1 MIMKTPVQQKI
12 RQQGFSLL
20 ELMISMA
27 VMLVI
32 LGAAFR
38 YVAVATR
45 RSAAEETKMDLTQ
58 QAREFVDEFER
69 DLHQV
74 GYPGC
79 RLLAGALG
87 GYNCDTYTQAVY
99 QQGKLASGLV
109 KVTSYQVI
117 LEGDV
122 DGDGVVDS
130 VQYQLV
136 DSAGNFPPSTTC
148 PCTIQRSQIQKVDG
162 TEPLAQ
168 GTTWSQ
174 ELQNVVNSG
183 NPAAGLI
190 YGNGLPIAGNT
201 MWGQSNNSY
210 YAAVTTFKDFPVFT
224 AYDQNGTPVTLPVDI
239 KNGSSTCTTNTP
251 ECMAAIKSV
260 RLTINLLANANNGY
274 DQQTHIRP
282 VMTLVGNGRIAN
294 CPATQNGNC
303 N

>member
-1 MIMKTPVQQKI
+1 MIMKKTVQKTI
-12 RQQGFSLL
+12 RQHGFSLL

-79 RLLAGALG
+79 RLLAGSGG
-87 GYNCDTYTQAVY
+87 GYNCDTPYQTTVY
-99 QQGKLASGLV
+99 SNNKLAAGLV

-130 VQYQLV
+130 VQYRLV
-136 DSAGNFPPSTTC
+136 DSNGNDPVNGSTC
-148 PCTIQRSQIQKVDG
+148 PCAIQRSQLSKLNADPVSGQSAPV
-162 TEPLAQ
+162 
-168 GTTWSQ
+168 WSQ
-174 ELQNVVNSG
+174 ELQNIVNSG
-183 NPAAGLI
+183 NPGAGSV

-224 AYDQNGTPVTLPVDI
+224 AYDQNGQIITLPLRIDT
-239 KNGSSTCTTNTP
+239 NGP
-251 ECMAAIKSV
+251 AVMANIKSL

-294 CPATQNGNC
+294 CPATQAGNC

>member
-1 MIMKTPVQQKI
+1 MIMKIPVQKI
-12 RQQGFSLL
+12 RQRGFSLV
-20 ELMISMA
+20 ELLVAMA

-38 YVAVATR
+38 YVTVATR

-79 RLLAGALG
+79 RLIAGAGG
-87 GYNCDTYTQAVY
+87 GYNCDSPYQTSVY
-99 QQGKLASGLV
+99 SNSKLAAGLV
-109 KVTSYQVI
+109 KVSSYQVI

-122 DGDGVVDS
+122 DGDGFVDS
-130 VQYQLV
+130 VQYRLV
-136 DSAGNFPPSTTC
+136 DSNGNPPTPGSTC
-148 PCTIQRSQIQKVDG
+148 PCSIQRSQRPKVNGDPVSG
-162 TEPLAQ
+162 QSTPI
-168 GTTWSQ
+168 WSQ
-174 ELQNVVNSG
+174 ELQNIVNSG
-183 NPAAGLI
+183 NPGAGSV

-201 MWGQSNNSY
+201 MWGQSNTSY
-210 YAAVTTFKDFPVFT
+210 YGAVTTFTDFPVFT
-224 AYDQNGTPVTLPVDI
+224 AYDQNGQIITLPLTI
-239 KNGSSTCTTNTP
+239 STDGP
-251 ECMAAIKSV
+251 AALANIKSL

-294 CPATQNGNC
+294 CPASQAGNC

>member
-1 MIMKTPVQQKI
+1 MKTVHRTI
-12 RQQGFSLL
+12 RQQGFTLV

-45 RSAAEETKMDLTQ
+45 RSAAEQTKMDLTQ
-58 QAREFVDEFER
+58 QSREFVDEFER

-79 RLLAGALG
+79 RLIGGAGG
-87 GYNCDTYTQAVY
+87 GYNCDSPYQTSVY
-99 QQGKLASGLV
+99 SNNKLAAGLV
-109 KVTSYQVI
+109 KISNYQLV

-130 VQYQLV
+130 VQYRLV
-136 DSAGNFPPSTTC
+136 DSDGTFPPAGTC
-148 PCTIQRSQIQKVDG
+148 PCSIQRSQLPKISGDPASGQSTPV
-162 TEPLAQ
+162 
-168 GTTWSQ
+168 WSQ

-183 NPAAGLI
+183 NPGAGSV
-190 YGNGLPIAGNT
+190 YGNGLSIAGNT
-201 MWGQSNNSY
+201 MWGQSNTAY
-210 YAAVTTFKDFPVFT
+210 YAAVTTFKDFPIIT
-224 AYDQNGTPVTLPVDI
+224 AYDQNGQIITLPLAI
-239 KNGSSTCTTNTP
+239 NTDGP
-251 ECMAAIKSV
+251 AAMANVKSV

-294 CPATQNGNC
+294 CPATQAGNC

>member
-1 MIMKTPVQQKI
+1 MKTPVQTTV
-12 RQQGFSLL
+12 RQRGFSLL
-20 ELMISMA
+20 ELVIAMA

-45 RSAAEETKMDLTQ
+45 RSAAEQTKMDLTQ

-79 RLLAGALG
+79 RLVAGSGG
-87 GYNCDTYTQAVY
+87 GYNCDTPYQTSVY
-99 QQGKLASGLV
+99 SNNKLAAGLV
-109 KVTSYQVI
+109 KVSSYQVVF
-117 LEGDV
+117 EGDV
-122 DGDGVVDS
+122 DGDGIVDS
-130 VQYQLV
+130 VQYRLI

-148 PCTIQRSQIQKVDG
+148 PCTIQRSQMSKVNG
-162 TEPLAQ
+162 TDPVSQ
-168 GTTWSQ
+168 PTTWSQ

-183 NPAAGLI
+183 NPGAGSV

-201 MWGQSNNSY
+201 MWGQSNTSY

-224 AYDQNGTPVTLPVDI
+224 AYDQNGQIITLPLRIDTDGPA
-239 KNGSSTCTTNTP
+239 N
-251 ECMAAIKSV
+251 MANIKSM

-294 CPATQNGNC
+294 CPATQAGNC